1 MMEWAPERELPE
13 AGCQMRNRME
23 LRSRMSLPM
32 TLAIALVFAGL
43 GRAGQANMTPL
54 AAKPGGKGSLTESQ
68 KPVTE
73 LKGEVFNQDV
83 PTIKSRVNLVQVK
96 VLVRNEKGE
105 SVADLQREDFR
116 VYDDGKLQM
125 ISTFGV
131 ETPETFRKRE
141 EAAAKTE
148 KVESSPETAREG
160 IPQRYV
166 AVVFDDVHMQT
177 TDILP
182 VRAGSEK
189 LMDSLKPSDRI
200 GIFSTSGQMIEEF
213 TSDKEALKKKLK
225 SLAARPII
233 GKINATCPEVTYYM
247 ADQYVNQHNTEIL
260 DVATAEALE
269 CAFHNQNRMAM
280 AAKSMAES
288 LLKQQLTAGNA
299 DNEAS
304 YRRMEEVL
312 REMSKRPG
320 ERIVILVSPGFLLAS
335 LYSDEMGMIERANR
349 AGVVINT
356 LDSRGLFSPAADDIS
371 KPVSDTMSAR
381 NYKANYRLAAQFDA
395 DSVLRDF
402 AESTGGTFFHNSNDL
417 AGGMQQLGA
426 APEVSYLLGYS
437 PQDQK
442 MDGKYHLIKVALP
455 GKGKYEV
462 QARHGYY
469 AAKRADNPEKKANQE
484 IQDAVYSQGEIDE
497 FPLEIHTQY
506 RKAEDG
512 GMQLTVISHVGAKDL
527 PFRQADGR
535 HFDKLTVTTVIFNQN
550 GEYVSGEQKLLN
562 LELPD
567 ETYASVSRYGLQITS
582 RFALKPGRY
591 TVRQVV
597 REAEGAEMAAKNGEV
612 VIPE

>member
-1 MMEWAPERELPE
+1 
-13 AGCQMRNRME
+13 MRNRME
-23 LRSRMSLPM
+23 LRSRMSLTM
-32 TLAIALVFAGL
+32 TLAIALMFAGL
-43 GRAGQANMTPL
+43 AHAGQANITPL
-54 AAKPGGKGSLTESQ
+54 AEKPADKGSVTESHR
-68 KPVTE
+68 PVTE
-73 LKGEVFNQDV
+73 LRAEVSNQDV
-83 PTIKSRVNLVQVK
+83 PTIKLRVNLVQVK
-96 VLVRNEKGE
+96 VVVRNEKGE
-105 SVADLQREDFR
+105 SVKGLQREDFQ
-116 VYDDGKLQM
+116 VYDSGKLQL

-148 KVESSPETAREG
+148 KAESSPGIEREG

-166 AVVFDDVHMQT
+166 AVVFDDVHLQT

-189 LMDSLKPSDRI
+189 LIDSLKPGDRI
-200 GIFSTSGQMIEEF
+200 GIFSTSGQMTEQF

-225 SLAARPII
+225 SLAPRPIM
-233 GKINATCPEVTYYM
+233 GKINATSTCPEVTYYM

-269 CAFHNQNRMAM
+269 CAFHFKQQYHM

-312 REMSKRPG
+312 REMSRKPG
-320 ERIVILVSPGFLLAS
+320 ERVVILVSPGFLLAS

-356 LDSRGLFSPAADDIS
+356 LDSRGLFNPGVAADDIS
-371 KPVSDTMSAR
+371 KPVTDTVSGR
-381 NYKANYRLAAQFDA
+381 IYKANYRMAAQIDA

-426 APEVSYLLGYS
+426 APGVSYLLGYS

-469 AAKRADNPEKKANQE
+469 APKKVDNPEEKANQE

-497 FPLEIHTQY
+497 LPLEIHTQY

-512 GMQLTVISHVGAKDL
+512 GVQLTVISHVGAKDL

-550 GEYVSGEQKLLN
+550 GDYVSGGQKLLN

-567 ETYASVSRYGLQITS
+567 ETYAKVSRYGLQITS
-582 RFALKPGRY
+582 TFALKPGRY

>member
-1 MMEWAPERELPE
+1 
-13 AGCQMRNRME
+13 MRAE
-23 LRSRMSLPM
+23 
-32 TLAIALVFAGL
+32 TLIRTGMIATAALAFASIT
-43 GRAGQANMTPL
+43 RAGQASENP
-54 AAKPGGKGSLTESQ
+54 AASKPAVEPKA
-68 KPVTE
+68 
-73 LKGEVFNQDV
+73 EVPGQDLG
-83 PTIKSRVNLVQVK
+83 PTFKLRVNLVQVK
-96 VLVRNEKGE
+96 VVVRDEKGE
-105 SVADLQREDFR
+105 VAKNLRQEDFQI
-116 VYDDGKLQM
+116 YDNGKLQL

-131 ETPETFRKRE
+131 ETPETFRKSE

-148 KVESSPETAREG
+148 RVESAPGIAREG

-189 LMDSLKPSDRI
+189 LIDSLKQGDRI
-200 GIFSTSGQMIEEF
+200 GIFSTSGQMTEQF

-225 SLAARPII
+225 SLAPRPIM
-233 GKINATCPEVTYYM
+233 GKINATSTCPEVTYYM

-260 DVATAEALE
+260 NVATAEVLE
-269 CAFHNQNRMAM
+269 CNFRNDPKRSM
-280 AAKSMAES
+280 AAKSLAES
-288 LLKQQLTAGNA
+288 LLRQQLVGGDA

-304 YRRMEEVL
+304 YRRLEEMV
-312 REMSKRPG
+312 REMSRKPG
-320 ERIVILVSPGFLLAS
+320 ERVVILVSPGFLLAS

-356 LDSRGLFSPAADDIS
+356 LDSRGLFNPGVAADDIS
-371 KPVSDTMSAR
+371 KPVSDTMSGR
-381 NYKANYRLAAQFDA
+381 IYKANYRMAAQIDA

-455 GKGKYEV
+455 GKKKYEV

-469 AAKRADNPEKKANQE
+469 APKKVNDPEERASQE
-484 IQDAVYSQGEIDE
+484 IQEAVYSQGEIDE
-497 FPLEIHTQY
+497 LRLEIHTEY
-506 RKAEDG
+506 VKTDAANPHLGVTSR
-512 GMQLTVISHVGAKDL
+512 VGAQGL
-527 PFRQADGR
+527 RFRKEGGR
-535 HFDKLTVTTVIFNQN
+535 SFDKLMVTTVIFDKN
-550 GEYVSGEQKLLN
+550 GEYVTGEQKLVN
-562 LELPD
+562 LDLPD
-567 ETYASVSRYGLQITS
+567 ETYEKVSRYGLQIKS
-582 RFALKPGRY
+582 NFALKPGTY

-597 REAEGAEMAAKNGEV
+597 RESEGAQMGAKNVTV
-612 VIPE
+612 VIP

>member
-1 MMEWAPERELPE
+1 MQTATLIR
-13 AGCQMRNRME
+13 AG
-23 LRSRMSLPM
+23 
-32 TLAIALVFAGL
+32 TIATAALSFASIAC
-43 GRAGQANMTPL
+43 AGQASENPATSKP
-54 AAKPGGKGSLTESQ
+54 AAEPKAEVPSQ
-68 KPVTE
+68 DLGPT
-73 LKGEVFNQDV
+73 LKV
-83 PTIKSRVNLVQVK
+83 RVNLVQVK
-96 VLVRNEKGE
+96 AVVRDEKGE
-105 SVADLQREDFR
+105 AVKNLQREDFQ
-116 VYDDGKLQM
+116 VYDNGKLQL

-148 KVESSPETAREG
+148 RVESSPGIEREG

-166 AVVFDDVHMQT
+166 AVVFDDVHLQT

-189 LMDSLKPSDRI
+189 LIDSLKQGDRI
-200 GIFSTSGQMIEEF
+200 GIFSTSGQMTEQF

-225 SLAARPII
+225 SLAPRPIM
-233 GKINATCPEVTYYM
+233 GKINATSTCPEVTYYM

-260 DVATAEALE
+260 NVATAEVLE
-269 CAFHNQNRMAM
+269 CNFRNDPKRSM

-288 LLKQQLTAGNA
+288 LLRQQLVAGNA

-304 YRRMEEVL
+304 YRRLEEMV
-312 REMSKRPG
+312 REISRKPG
-320 ERIVILVSPGFLLAS
+320 ERVVILVSPGFLLAS

-356 LDSRGLFSPAADDIS
+356 LDSRGLFNPGVAADDIS
-371 KPVSDTMSAR
+371 KPVTDTMSGR
-381 NYKANYRLAAQFDA
+381 IYKANYRMAAQIDA

-455 GKGKYEV
+455 GKKYEV

-469 AAKRADNPEKKANQE
+469 APKKVNDPEERANQE
-484 IQDAVYSQGEIDE
+484 IQEAVYSQGEIDE
-497 FPLEIHTQY
+497 LRLEMHTEY
-506 RKAEDG
+506 VKTDAANPHLSVTSR
-512 GMQLTVISHVGAKDL
+512 VGAQGL
-527 PFRQADGR
+527 RFRKEGGR
-535 HFDKLTVTTVIFNQN
+535 SFDKLMVTTVIFDEN
-550 GEYVSGEQKLLN
+550 GEYVTGEQKLVN
-562 LELPD
+562 LDLPD
-567 ETYASVSRYGLQITS
+567 ETYEKVSRYGLQIKS
-582 RFALKPGRY
+582 NFALKPGTY

-597 REAEGAEMAAKNGEV
+597 RESEGAQMAAKNGTV
-612 VIPE
+612 VIP

>member
-1 MMEWAPERELPE
+1 MERSVQKGFDRADMVRDLRLGGHVQRVRRSHVYCGVEREMMEWAPERELPE

-213 TSDKEALKKKLK
+213 TSDKEALK
-225 SLAARPII
+225 
-233 GKINATCPEVTYYM
+233 
-247 ADQYVNQHNTEIL
+247 
-260 DVATAEALE
+260 

-402 AESTGGTFFHNSNDL
+402 AQSTGGTFFHNSNDL

-442 MDGKYHLIKVALP
+442 MDGKYHL
-455 GKGKYEV
+455 
-462 QARHGYY
+462 
-469 AAKRADNPEKKANQE
+469 
-484 IQDAVYSQGEIDE
+484 
-497 FPLEIHTQY
+497 
-506 RKAEDG
+506 
-512 GMQLTVISHVGAKDL
+512 
-527 PFRQADGR
+527 
-535 HFDKLTVTTVIFNQN
+535 
-550 GEYVSGEQKLLN
+550 
-562 LELPD
+562 
-567 ETYASVSRYGLQITS
+567 
-582 RFALKPGRY
+582 
-591 TVRQVV
+591 
-597 REAEGAEMAAKNGEV
+597 
-612 VIPE
+612 